1 MDSGDRD
8 IIPTAS
14 PPAAAARRR
23 VSLVIPVFNS
33 EATLQL
39 VHRQL
44 VDWAWSP
51 VHDFEIIFVDD
62 ASTDGSLA
70 VLREI
75 ERHAANV
82 VVVEHPR
89 NRGRSWAVVT
99 GILAAQCQ
107 IVVTLDDDLQH
118 HPGEIPHLLAALE
131 SADTATLVIG
141 VADAIK
147 RPLWRGW
154 LAIGANAVSNLF
166 LARRLPLQLTTFCA
180 FRRQLCAHLDPD
192 PDQDLPLMTVLVQA
206 ARIVRTVPVH
216 VYPSLRSSSR
226 YRLGSLLKLF
236 LSRSG
241 YYRRSRVL
249 GWLAAVSLAMIAS
262 LALLLTQGLGRH
274 PLLCALLPSVIACWL
289 MLVLLAIKV
298 QRRTSEPDF
307 QRANRPA

>member
-1 MDSGDRD
+1 MNSCDRD
-8 IIPTAS
+8 IIQATS
-14 PPAAAARRR
+14 PPAVAARTR

-33 EATLQL
+33 ETSLHRMHRAL
-39 VHRQL
+39 VG
-44 VDWAWSP
+44 WAWSSAY
-51 VHDFEIIFVDD
+51 DFEIVFVDD

-89 NRGRSWAVVT
+89 NRGRSRAVLT
-99 GILAAQCQ
+99 GIFAAQCQ
-107 IVVTLDDDLQH
+107 VVVTLDDDLQH

-206 ARIVRTVPVH
+206 AGIVRTVPVR
-216 VYPSLRSSSR
+216 VYPSLQRRSR
-226 YRLGSLLKLF
+226 YRVGSLLRLF
-236 LSRSG
+236 LSRSR

-249 GWLAAVSLAMIAS
+249 GWLAGASLMMIAS
-262 LALLLTQGLGRH
+262 
-274 PLLCALLPSVIACWL
+274 
-289 MLVLLAIKV
+289 
-298 QRRTSEPDF
+298 
-307 QRANRPA
+307 